1 MKKHR
6 FTNNKIQFQKHC
18 NTPVFG
24 LFLLWFT
31 ILFLHSCGID
41 RNIKKGEKF
50 LAIGEYYDAATQF
63 KTAYQRTPAKD
74 RAQRGRLAAKMA
86 LCYDR
91 ISSSQRAIAAYRNVV
106 RYKQDD
112 KDTHLKL
119 AANLMKAGA
128 YPEAIKEYNIALD
141 SIPDNEGKRLLL
153 HREKDG

>member
-1 MKKHR
+1 MCLPTIPNEKSEKWYKEHNANKDRETTYRNIFTIATFYISMKKHR

-18 NTPVFG
+18 NTQVFG

-91 ISSSQRAIAAYRNVV
+91 ISSS
-106 RYKQDD
+106 
-112 KDTHLKL
+112 
-119 AANLMKAGA
+119 
-128 YPEAIKEYNIALD
+128 
-141 SIPDNEGKRLLL
+141 
-153 HREKDG
+153 